1 MGGLVALLAVAG
13 HVAFAQGPG
22 GGGGFGG
29 RGGGMRGA
37 MMGTQLVA
45 GNGVLYVLRGNELM
59 VLDGT
64 TLAIKTK
71 TALPAAEGMG
81 GPGGPGGGGQ

>member
-1 MGGLVALLAVAG
+1 
-13 HVAFAQGPG
+13 
-22 GGGGFGG
+22 
-29 RGGGMRGA
+29 